1 MTWWKW
7 TVQIGLVGWCVAAST
22 SFAQNVGD
30 VVSGHVAILQAR
42 SSETVAKIPLPAGT
56 WEVTDSVLRKST
68 GNQAADLREVR
79 LIQVGKDDQGPV
91 LQHALEIIMKVD
103 GPNIRWND
111 EPCKISPVL
120 AMNDFGTRLF
130 QQKCLT
136 LIPDRFLQ
144 NNNGSTQRLL
154 ATLAQRGVRHDFNAL
169 TLSYTR
175 YGDFGYFL
183 IVRQFFFPSRYGQE
197 NPRIGILNE
206 SPWHPSQV
214 AMDPQRKKLVDAI
227 FQYGERNVPALDKAY
242 LREEAGLI
250 EAFAMNR
257 TP

>member
-1 MTWWKW
+1 MTWLKW
-7 TVQIGLVGWCVAAST
+7 TVRFGLVGWCLAAST
-22 SFAQNVGD
+22 SSAQSVGE
-30 VVSGHVAILQAR
+30 VVSGHVAILHAR
-42 SSETVAKIPLPAGT
+42 SSATVAKIPLPAGT

-79 LIQVGKDDQGPV
+79 LIQVVKDDQGPV
-91 LQHALEIIMKVD
+91 LQHALEVIMKVD

-120 AMNDFGTRLF
+120 AMNNYGTRLF

-136 LIPDRFLQ
+136 LISDRFLQ
-144 NNNGSTQRLL
+144 NNNSSTQRLL

-169 TLSYTR
+169 NLSYTR

-197 NPRIGILNE
+197 NPRIGIPNE

-214 AMDPQRKKLVDAI
+214 AINPQRKRLVDAV
-227 FQYGERNVPALDKAY
+227 FKYGEQIVPALDKAY
-242 LREEAGLI
+242 LRDESGPI
-250 EAFAMNR
+250 EAFEMN
-257 TP
+257 